1 MILYKNI
8 IKSFFFLRIELII
21 NKNNKII
28 VMFTVDSVML
38 YNNKGVDV
46 EDLTLLDIGNKI
58 NFVTI
63 I

>member
-1 MILYKNI
+1 
-8 IKSFFFLRIELII
+8 
-21 NKNNKII
+21 
-28 VMFTVDSVML
+28 MFTVDSVML

-46 EDLTLLDIGNKI
+46 EDLTLLDIGDKI